1 MPIPSW
7 EKIKERIAYDGWRS
21 MLVKTFRLPDGQVQE
36 YDVVRNGAYVVV
48 AAFTKEKEAILI
60 QQYRPGPEMVLSSFC
75 EGYIDENETPE
86 QAAARELLE
95 ETGYR
100 AGSIKLLR
108 TLRTAYSTE
117 KRICLLALDCE
128 YERPPAGDADEF
140 IEVFTMPMAEF
151 LAWVSTDESAFY
163 TLDALLL
170 ALQAEPSLQT
180 QPEPH

>member
-1 MPIPSW
+1 MPIPFW

-36 YDVVRNGAYVVV
+36 YDVIRNGAYVVV

-86 QAAARELLE
+86 QAAVRELLE

-117 KRICLLALDCE
+117 KRICLLAMDCE

-140 IEVFTMPMAEF
+140 IEVCTMPMAEF
-151 LAWVSTDESAFY
+151 LAWVRTDESAFY